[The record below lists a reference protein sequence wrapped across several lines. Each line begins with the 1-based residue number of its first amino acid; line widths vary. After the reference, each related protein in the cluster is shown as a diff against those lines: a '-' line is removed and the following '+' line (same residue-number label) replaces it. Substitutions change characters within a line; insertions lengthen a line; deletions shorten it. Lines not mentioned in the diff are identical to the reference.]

1 MKKGISFTIF
11 NDRNLQHNFHFNY
24 FTMLKQL
31 IYTTSFLTIFT
42 ATNAQSLNQSLLVG
56 NFSLVKLELSQ
67 QYDSNLVKIPPLVW
81 TLYDTYDLSESL
93 SINNYYNFKRSV
105 VFKVGMDR
113 VIEGSL
119 AISQDTIRIYKG
131 ILFTADK
138 LLVEKMNQNELIL
151 IEKHKMRQVRRTF
164 RRQ

>member
-1 MKKGISFTIF
+1 MFKQLLYTTIF
-11 NDRNLQHNFHFNY
+11 
-24 FTMLKQL
+24 
-31 IYTTSFLTIFT
+31 LTLST

-81 TLYDTYDLSESL
+81 TLYNNYDLSESL
-93 SINNYYNFKRSV
+93 YINNYYNFKRSV

-131 ILFTADK
+131 TLFTSDK
-138 LLVEKMNQNELIL
+138 LWVEKMNQEELVL

-164 RRQ
+164 RRR

>member
-1 MKKGISFTIF
+1 
-11 NDRNLQHNFHFNY
+11 LQYNFHFNY
-24 FTMLKQL
+24 FTMFKQL
-31 IYTTSFLTIFT
+31 LYTTVFLTIYSS
-42 ATNAQSLNQSLLVG
+42 TNAQSLNQSLLVG

-81 TLYDTYDLSESL
+81 TLYDNYDLSESL

-131 ILFTADK
+131 TLFTADK
-138 LLVEKMNQNELIL
+138 LLVEKMNQNELVL